1 MTKHNYLTVKTL
13 QEMGEELAGIKED
26 LEILRGYSDGF
37 TSIKRLDQSEIYMS
51 YVRAFKFME
60 QFFYKSQRLED
71 KLEDIMVLLLESGNY
86 DTLQEYLPLKEMD
99 LPKIK
104 T

>member
-1 MTKHNYLTVKTL
+1 MKKHNYLTVETL

-37 TSIKRLDQSEIYMS
+37 SNPKRLDQSEIYLS
-51 YVRAFKFME
+51 HARAFKFME

-71 KLEDIMVLLLESGNY
+71 QLEDIIVLLLESGNY
-86 DTLQEYLPLKEMD
+86 DTLQEYLPLEDMN
-99 LPKIK
+99 LPRIK
-104 T
+104 G